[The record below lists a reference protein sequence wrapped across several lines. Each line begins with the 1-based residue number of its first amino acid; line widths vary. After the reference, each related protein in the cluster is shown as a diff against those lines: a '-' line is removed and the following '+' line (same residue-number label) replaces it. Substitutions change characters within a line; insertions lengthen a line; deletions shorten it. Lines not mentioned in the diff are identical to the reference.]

1 MNKPFSEL
9 STTGLKTKALK
20 SAGINVAAQFIGFLC
35 HTFGVIVLARL
46 LTPRDFGLVTMV
58 TAFSLWVMN
67 FGINGFTEYII
78 QKQQLYREEVNS
90 IFWLHLG
97 LACIMAIGFSFF
109 GLFLVDFYSE
119 SALRGIAV
127 AMTASFVFQALSTSH
142 MAILKREMKF
152 SSIAVAELIAVILSV
167 IFAIAAALGG
177 GGYWAVVT
185 RQLSVPAVTMIAA
198 WILCPWRPDRPRHLA
213 VAMPGLKYAIQVY
226 FNFSLGYVSRNMD
239 KVLLGRFHGSDI
251 LGNYDRA
258 YHLSSM
264 PANQLLTPLHGIA
277 LSTLTR
283 LRDDENRFSS
293 YFTKAVST
301 VALLGSISA
310 AILTLTARDLIPFL
324 LGPDWVEAG
333 RVVMA
338 FGPGIAPM
346 LVYGTHSWIHLALGK
361 PDRWLRWNILAT
373 IITVAAFIIATP
385 FGAIGMALAYS
396 AVSFILF
403 LPSLWYAG
411 IPVRLSAGKILS
423 SVWPFFVSAFLVCGV
438 WLYLS
443 ESWAPLREFLLSA
456 GPLFRILITS
466 FIASL
471 FYVIVVIA
479 CRRRTHP
486 FLEVFSLV
494 KLMFSREKP

>member
-9 STTGLKTKALK
+9 STTGLKTKAVK
-20 SAGINVAAQFIGFLC
+20 SAGINVAAQFIGFVC

-109 GLFLVDFYSE
+109 GLYLVDFYSE
-119 SALRGIAV
+119 SALSGIAV

-167 IFAIAAALGG
+167 VFAIAAALAG

-198 WILCPWRPDRPRHLA
+198 WILCPWRPGRPKHLA

-226 FNFSLGYVSRNMD
+226 FNFSLGYVTRNMD

-283 LRDDENRFSS
+283 LRDDEKRFST

-346 LVYGTHSWIHLALGK
+346 LVYGTHSWLHLALGK

-403 LPSLWYAG
+403 IPSLWYAG

-423 SVWPFFVSAFLVCGV
+423 SVWPFFVSAFLVCGA

-466 FIASL
+466 FIALL
-471 FYVIVVIA
+471 FYVLVVIA
-479 CRRRTHP
+479 CRRSMHP

-494 KLMFSREKP
+494 KLMFSREKS